1 MIACTR
7 GPPRGAR
14 PGAAGAQV
22 PGVRGVTTPL
32 DVANA
37 LSKSLA
43 KRVVVAEADGA
54 EWDLFR
60 PLRAPCALRLHTFDD
75 DLGKHVRAP
84 RRAGHRVGHRV
95 GQRRPPGQARA
106 GPACMGWGSELA
118 SRTCRARQALRGV
131 SLGARLGG
139 CSRHPAGGKAVMTC
153 PVGRHV
159 RAVPRR
165 RSPVSAL
172 FVFAVPAA
180 YPPYCSMCMST
191 MCMSAMCMRGTKHG
205 TYVLCVILLPQP
217 GHAIGNLLDHSPCP
231 ARRRSGTAA
240 RTCWARRWRRALA
253 CG

>member
-75 DLGKHVRAP
+75 DLGKHVRGP
-84 RRAGHRVGHRV
+84 RRVGHRV
-95 GQRRPPGQARA
+95 GERVGQRRELGTHVRGPHAWVGQRA
-106 GPACMGWGSELA
+106 GPLA
-118 SRTCRARQALRGV
+118 RVRAGQRAGAPARAARAIARRARQALRGA
-131 SLGARLGG
+131 SLRTRLGRCG
-139 CSRHPAGGKAVMTC
+139 GRAAGGGAIVTC
-153 PVGRHV
+153 PVRRHV
-159 RAVPRR
+159 RAAQRPNTPCLMQFVH
-165 RSPVSAL
+165 VGSAPAVL
-172 FVFAVPAA
+172 F
-180 YPPYCSMCMST
+180 MCI
-191 MCMSAMCMRGTKHG
+191 SAE
-205 TYVLCVILLPQP
+205 
-217 GHAIGNLLDHSPCP
+217 CP

-240 RTCWARRWRRALA
+240 RTCWARRWRRASA